1 MSNHTLCQFVLFCPR
16 KTSKRMPVVLLPSF
30 LLFLVD
36 RSNGQLL
43 EKKKADAFHLLQ
55 REDGR
60 RIQHGMEGME
70 TKLGIP
76 YRKGKGMEADEK
88 LELGI
93 IQENTQKVPF
103 IQHDSRP
110 PGGWKKTDD
119 PRNMN
124 SSVVLTK
131 PTGFQGDQHGK
142 RRGDSTGNRGRKC
155 SSFNKLLAEDQEI
168 EHVILSR
175 VRTKKCRLTNG
186 VKSEG
191 GSTRSTSQI
200 NAPDRFVSISESGG
214 DSRREEAEK
223 QG

>member
-1 MSNHTLCQFVLFCPR
+1 MHASGAAA
-16 KTSKRMPVVLLPSF
+16 F
-30 LLFLVD
+30 LLIGMT
-36 RSNGQLL
+36 RTRIEGPAGQ
-43 EKKKADAFHLLQ
+43 KD
-55 REDGR
+55 DR

-93 IQENTQKVPF
+93 IQENTQKVLF

-124 SSVVLTK
+124 SSMDAKKRKASQFNETSIHKVILIQGVVLTK
-131 PTGFQGDQHGK
+131 PTGFQGDEHGK

-168 EHVILSR
+168 EHVIPSR

-214 DSRREEAEK
+214 DTRREEAEK
-223 QG
+223 QR